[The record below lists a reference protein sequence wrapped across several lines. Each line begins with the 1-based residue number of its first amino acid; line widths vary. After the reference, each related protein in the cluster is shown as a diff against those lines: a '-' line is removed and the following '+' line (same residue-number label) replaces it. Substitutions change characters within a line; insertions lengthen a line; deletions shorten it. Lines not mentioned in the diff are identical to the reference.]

1 MPDQNSPCISA
12 LLAAQRFT
20 FERLFLLAARKEPQA
35 YEQNDDQHHA
45 AHGGG
50 GVTIKTK
57 ECFVIA
63 AVVLAALFV
72 PTIAQAQAQSP
83 VQRIATSPARPG
95 QRIRSLD
102 GKMLF
107 PLASN
112 VLGSDTA
119 MHLGRGSESALDVSA
134 PQGSPVYAACVGK
147 VTKSA
152 SDNAGGYGN
161 NIIVFCTETGLMV
174 WTGHHDKLLV
184 RAGQSVTPQTVIG
197 TVGMT
202 GMTSFSHI
210 HVTLR
215 MVRNGQWERP
225 TIERYWPMQQFHW
238 KPFASPTGASWVW
251 GGAVASGQGVGQGSI
266 AAHHPLR
273 THLWWIL
280 ALCIILLLRTD
291 VAAALVGLRGK
302 GGALVSGMGAGF
314 AGAGVFV
321 CTILLLLM
329 PATATVS
336 AQVPTNDFQ
345 RAHAFT
351 KGWEGWQ
358 CTEDGA
364 HTFGGV
370 TQATYS
376 YYLML
381 NGLRPADVCTSLTK
395 PQAEEIYYR
404 LYWLESGANRLPWP
418 LSAAHYDTAV
428 GSGTGRA
435 NTILRQCLN
444 GSLAEQFV
452 CYQQQRVRFYSGMNR
467 PQWYRNAWV
476 RRTGDLTR
484 LVTSH

>member
-1 MPDQNSPCISA
+1 M
-12 LLAAQRFT
+12 F
-20 FERLFLLAARKEPQA
+20 RLSVCL
-35 YEQNDDQHHA
+35 
-45 AHGGG
+45 
-50 GVTIKTK
+50 
-57 ECFVIA
+57 
-63 AVVLAALFV
+63 AVVLLALFL
-72 PTIAQAQAQSP
+72 PTVVQAQSP
-83 VQRIATSPARPG
+83 VQRIATSPVRPG

-152 SDNAGGYGN
+152 RDNTGGYGN

-184 RAGQSVTPQTVIG
+184 RAGQAVTPQTVIG

-202 GMTSFSHI
+202 GVTSFSHI

-215 MVRNGQWERP
+215 MIRNGRWHRP

-238 KPFASPTGASWVW
+238 RPFASPTGAPWVW
-251 GGAVASGQGVGQGSI
+251 GGAVASGQGNGPSMTSMTQ
-266 AAHHPLR
+266 PWR
-273 THLWWIL
+273 THLWWVL

-314 AGAGVFV
+314 AFAGVFV
-321 CTILLLLM
+321 CTILLLLT

-336 AQVPTNDFQ
+336 AQAPANDFQ
-345 RAHAFT
+345 RAHAFV

-376 YYLML
+376 AYLMTK
-381 NGLRPADVCTSLTK
+381 GLRPADVCRSLTQR
-395 PQAEEIYYR
+395 QAAEIYYTM
-404 LYWLESGANRLPWP
+404 YWIESGAHRLPWP

-428 GSGTGRA
+428 GSGTGRSRA
-435 NTILRQCLN
+435 ILRQCMS
-444 GSLAEQFV
+444 GGLAEQFV
-452 CYQQQRVRFYSGMNR
+452 CYQRQRIVFYLGMKNKT
-467 PQWYRNAWV
+467 QSYRNAWV
-476 RRTGDLTR
+476 KRTNDLTR